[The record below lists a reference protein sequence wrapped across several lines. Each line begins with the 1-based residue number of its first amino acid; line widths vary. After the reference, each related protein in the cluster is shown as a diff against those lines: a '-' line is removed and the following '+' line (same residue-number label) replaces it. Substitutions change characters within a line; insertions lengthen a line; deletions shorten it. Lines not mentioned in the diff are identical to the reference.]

1 MPGLRLYGLQMESVF
16 DIASHRELVA
26 LLGDR
31 KHPGDAN
38 LFDFEREVAA
48 ANPDYGLHLLA
59 CLHHL
64 RGEYELAEKVASS
77 IRDEQTRLDTT
88 LLVSEFQVA

>member
-1 MPGLRLYGLQMESVF
+1 MESVF
-16 DIASHRELVA
+16 DIASPQELVA
-26 LLGDR
+26 LLGNK

-48 ANPDYGLHLLA
+48 SNPDYGLHLLA
-59 CLHHL
+59 CLHHM
-64 RGEYELAEKVASS
+64 RGNYDLAVAAASS
-77 IRDEQTRLDTT
+77 IENEQTRLDTT